1 MSASELETVVERLR
15 TAHEH
20 VDGDAGERIEG
31 LVGKAESALEDGRT
45 LDHGALARMTRTL
58 SELAEDADGETA
70 EAIKA
75 SSDSVRVI
83 RASAPWS
90 SVRPSL
96 RAL

>member
-20 VDGDAGERIEG
+20 VDGDAEERIEG

-58 SELAEDADGETA
+58 SELAEDADGEAT
-70 EAIKA
+70 EAIEA
-75 SSDSVRVI
+75 ARDAISSYREGVPG
-83 RASAPWS
+83 A
-90 SVRPSL
+90 
-96 RAL
+96 

>member
-58 SELAEDADGETA
+58 SDLAGDAGGETEDAI
-70 EAIKA
+70 EAAMDAISTYREGVPGA
-75 SSDSVRVI
+75 
-83 RASAPWS
+83 
-90 SVRPSL
+90 
-96 RAL
+96 

>member
-20 VDGDAGERIEG
+20 VDGDAEERIEG

-70 EAIKA
+70 EAIEAAKDA
-75 SSDSVRVI
+75 ISSYREGVPG
-83 RASAPWS
+83 A
-90 SVRPSL
+90 
-96 RAL
+96 

>member
-58 SELAEDADGETA
+58 SDLAGDAEGKTEDAI
-70 EAIKA
+70 EAARDAISTYREGVPGA
-75 SSDSVRVI
+75 
-83 RASAPWS
+83 
-90 SVRPSL
+90 
-96 RAL
+96 

>member
-1 MSASELETVVERLR
+1 MSTSELEAVVERLW

-70 EAIKA
+70 EAIEAAKDA
-75 SSDSVRVI
+75 ISSYREGVPG
-83 RASAPWS
+83 A
-90 SVRPSL
+90 
-96 RAL
+96 

>member
-20 VDGDAGERIEG
+20 VDGDAVERIEG

-70 EAIKA
+70 EEAIEA
-75 SSDSVRVI
+75 ARDAISSYREGVPG
-83 RASAPWS
+83 A
-90 SVRPSL
+90 
-96 RAL
+96 

>member
-58 SELAEDADGETA
+58 SELAEDADGDAE
-70 EAIKA
+70 EAIEAAKDA
-75 SSDSVRVI
+75 ISSYREGVPG
-83 RASAPWS
+83 A
-90 SVRPSL
+90 
-96 RAL
+96 

>member
-31 LVGKAESALEDGRT
+31 LVGKAESALEDSRT

-70 EAIKA
+70 ETIEAAKDAI
-75 SSDSVRVI
+75 SSYREGVPG
-83 RASAPWS
+83 A
-90 SVRPSL
+90 
-96 RAL
+96 

>member
-20 VDGDAGERIEG
+20 VDGDAEKRIEG

-75 SSDSVRVI
+75 AKGAISSYREGVPG
-83 RASAPWS
+83 A
-90 SVRPSL
+90 
-96 RAL
+96 

>member
-70 EAIKA
+70 EAIEAAKDA
-75 SSDSVRVI
+75 ISSYREGVPG
-83 RASAPWS
+83 A
-90 SVRPSL
+90 
-96 RAL
+96 

>member
-58 SELAEDADGETA
+58 SELAEDADGETT
-70 EAIKA
+70 EAIGA
-75 SSDSVRVI
+75 ARDTISSYREGVPG
-83 RASAPWS
+83 A
-90 SVRPSL
+90 
-96 RAL
+96 